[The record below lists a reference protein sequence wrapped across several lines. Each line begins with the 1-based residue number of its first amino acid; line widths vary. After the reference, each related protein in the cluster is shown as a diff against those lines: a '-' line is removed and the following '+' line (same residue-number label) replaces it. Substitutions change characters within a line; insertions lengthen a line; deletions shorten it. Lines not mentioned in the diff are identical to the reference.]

1 MIADTFIRRPNT
13 AIVISQIIIILGLI
27 SIVTLPVS
35 QYPDITPPVV
45 QVSASYIGADAN
57 VIEQTVATP
66 IESQVNGVPN
76 MDYMQSISTST
87 GSMSMN
93 VTFKTGTNIDIAAL
107 DVENR
112 VNAAL
117 PNIPV
122 EVKNL
127 GILVRKRSPSILM
140 VIGIYSPKKTHGI
153 KFVDNY
159 TNLYIREALARVK
172 GVGDIFTR
180 ADPFGMRI
188 WLNPDKLADLH
199 LTPADVIQAVQEQN
213 VQVAAGTVGAPPQQN
228 YQAFE
233 YTCFVEGKLSTEEE
247 FGKIIIKSN
256 PADGSLVYLKD
267 VARIE
272 LGKFT
277 YSGGSFVDGDLSSF
291 LLIFQLPGTNAM
303 ETAKG
308 VYAEMEKLKKTFPSD
323 IDYSVPFET
332 VSVVQVSIQEVAKTL
347 LLALSLVIVVVFIFL
362 QSWRATLIPILA
374 IPVSIIGT
382 FILFKPLGFTINTL
396 TLFALV
402 LAIGIVVDDAIIVV
416 EAIQHYIDDKNLT
429 AKEAAV
435 KAMQDISAPVVAIAL
450 ILAAVFIPVGFFPG
464 IVGKLYQQFA
474 ITIAVSVLLSAFVA
488 LTLTP
493 ALSSLLLVPQK
504 SFKRAGILNWFF
516 DGFNRLFKKGVDT
529 YSSSV
534 LKVIRYARYVV
545 ILLILVIFAT
555 GVLFKNKPTSFI
567 PTEDNGRLYI
577 TFELP
582 EAVSTARTV
591 DVLNNV
597 MNILKEIKGVDHFAA
612 IAGLN
617 VVTFST
623 KSNSGT
629 VFCQLKPWDVRKSK
643 SEQLAGIMSEMNR
656 RFAAIKQARVIV
668 IAPPAIPGLGNTGGF
683 SFILQ
688 QRESTDD
695 IKGFEKVVRNF
706 MIEANKRPE
715 LGSAFTFF
723 TASTP
728 RYTIT
733 VDRDECKKMG
743 VPLSELFNTLQTYLG
758 SFYIND
764 FTIYGR
770 NFRVMAQAD
779 TAYREDIADIDRY
792 YVRNSEGNMLPLKT
806 FITHKVTESAPV
818 INHYNLYRATEFN
831 GDAAKG
837 YSSGQAIQALIQT
850 ADKVLPEGYSY
861 EFSGLS
867 KEEIDAGSKSIVIF
881 FISILFVFL
890 FLTALYESWSVPFSV
905 LLAVPLGAFGAI
917 LALTCVPKLSDNVYA
932 QIGLVTLIG
941 LAAKNSILI
950 VEFAKTRVDSGMPLL
965 DATFEAIRLRLRPI
979 LMTSMAFILGVSPLI
994 FAKGAGAV
1002 ARQTI
1007 GWTVFGGMIA
1017 ATFIGI
1023 FMVPVLFVVI
1033 TRFAY
1038 GKSKL
1043 AELEKNFHKE
1053 DEYHV

>member
-1 MIADTFIRRPNT
+1 MIANTFIKRPNT
-13 AIVISQIIIILGLI
+13 AIVISLIIIILGVI
-27 SIVTLPVS
+27 SIVSLPVS

-45 QVSASYIGADAN
+45 QVNANYIGADAN

-66 IESQVNGVPN
+66 IESQVNGVPD
-76 MDYMQSISTST
+76 MDYLQSLSTST
-87 GSMSMN
+87 GNMSMN
-93 VTFKTGTNIDIAAL
+93 VTFKSGTNIDIAAL

-117 PNIPV
+117 PSIPV
-122 EVKNL
+122 DVKNL

-140 VIGIYSPKKTHGI
+140 VIGIFSPNKTHGI

-159 TNLYIREALARVK
+159 TNLYIREALSRVK

-188 WLNPDKLADLH
+188 WLNPEKLANLH
-199 LTPADVIQAVQEQN
+199 MTPADVIQAVQEQN
-213 VQVAAGTVGAPPQQN
+213 VQVAAGTIGAPPQQN

-233 YTCFVEGKLSTEEE
+233 YTCFVQGKLVSEDE
-247 FGKIIIKSN
+247 FGKIIVKSN
-256 PADGSLVYLKD
+256 PADGSLVFLKD

-277 YSGGSFVDGDLSSF
+277 YSGGSYVDGELSSF
-291 LLIFQLPGTNAM
+291 LLVFQLPGSNAM
-303 ETAKG
+303 ETADG
-308 VYAEMEKLKKTFPSD
+308 VYKEMEKLKQSFPSD
-323 IDYSVPFET
+323 IDYNVPFET
-332 VSVVQVSIQEVAKTL
+332 VSVVKVSIQEVVKTL
-347 LLALSLVIVVVFIFL
+347 LLALTLVIIVVFVFL

-382 FILFKPLGFTINTL
+382 FIFFIPLGFTVNTL

-416 EAIQHYIDDKNLT
+416 EAIQHYIDEKGLT
-429 AKEAAV
+429 AKEAASR
-435 KAMQDISAPVVAIAL
+435 AMEDISAPVVAIAL

-488 LTLTP
+488 LSLTP

-504 SFKRAGILNWFF
+504 SLRTRGILAWFF
-516 DGFNRLFKKGVDT
+516 GVFNKYFKKGVDT
-529 YSSSV
+529 YSDSV
-534 LKVIRYARYVV
+534 IRVIRYSRYVV
-545 ILLILVIFAT
+545 ILLVLVILGAAL
-555 GVLFKNKPTSFI
+555 LFKNKPTSFI

-591 DVLNNV
+591 DVLNDV
-597 MNILKEIKGVDHFAA
+597 MGILKEIKGVGHFAA

-617 VVTFST
+617 VITFST

-629 VFCQLKPWDVRKSK
+629 VFCQLKPWDERKSK
-643 SEQLAGIMSEMNR
+643 ADQLDGIIAEMNR
-656 RFAAIKQARVIV
+656 RFSAIKQARVVV

-706 MIEANKRPE
+706 MMEANKRPE
-715 LGSAFTFF
+715 IGSAFTFF

-728 RYTIT
+728 RYSIT
-733 VDRDECKKMG
+733 VDREECKKMG
-743 VPLSELFNTLQTYLG
+743 VPLSEVFNTLQTYLG

-764 FTIYGR
+764 FTLYGR
-770 NFRVMAQAD
+770 NFRVVAQAD
-779 TAYREDIADIDRY
+779 TVFREDITDIDKY
-792 YVRNSEGNMLPLKT
+792 YVRNSQGNMLPLRT
-806 FITHKVTESAPV
+806 FISHRVTESAPV
-818 INHYNLYRATEFN
+818 INHYNLYRSTEFN
-831 GDAAKG
+831 GDAKKG
-837 YSSGQAIQALIQT
+837 YSSGQAIQALIET
-850 ADKVLPEGYSY
+850 ADKVLPFGYGY

-867 KEEIDAGSKSIVIF
+867 KEEIDAGSKSIMIF

-917 LALTCVPKLSDNVYA
+917 LALTCVPKLTDNVYA

-950 VEFAKTRVDSGMPLL
+950 VEFAKTRLDNEMPLL

-979 LMTSMAFILGVSPLI
+979 LMTSMAFIFGVSPLI
-994 FAKGAGAV
+994 FATGAGAV

-1007 GWTVFGGMIA
+1007 GWTVFGGMIC
-1017 ATFIGI
+1017 ATFVGI
-1023 FMVPVLFVVI
+1023 FMVPVLFVII

-1038 GKSKL
+1038 GKKKL
-1043 AELEKNFHKE
+1043 ADLEKRN
-1053 DEYHV
+1053 V

>member
-1 MIADTFIRRPNT
+1 MT
-13 AIVISQIIIILGLI
+13 
-27 SIVTLPVS
+27 
-35 QYPDITPPVV
+35 
-45 QVSASYIGADAN
+45 
-57 VIEQTVATP
+57 
-66 IESQVNGVPN
+66 
-76 MDYMQSISTST
+76 YMQTNSTST

-93 VTFKTGTNIDIAAL
+93 VTFKIGTDIDIAAL

-112 VNAAL
+112 VNAAA
-117 PNIPV
+117 PDIPD

-127 GILVRKRSPSILM
+127 GIIVRKRTPSILM
-140 VIGIYSPKKTHGI
+140 LISIYSPNGTHGI

-159 TNLYIREALARVK
+159 TNLYIREAISRVK
-172 GVGDIFTR
+172 GVGDVFTR
-180 ADPFGMRI
+180 ADPFGMRL
-188 WLNPDKLADLH
+188 WLNPDKLADLN
-199 LTPADVIQAVQEQN
+199 LTPGDIIQAVQEQN
-213 VQVAAGTVGAPPQQN
+213 VQVAAGTIGSPPQPK

-233 YTCFVEGKLSTEEE
+233 YTCFVKGKLASEDE
-247 FGKIIIKSN
+247 FGKIIVKTN
-256 PADGSLVYLKD
+256 PADGSIVYLKD
-267 VARIE
+267 VARVE
-272 LGKFT
+272 LGKFN
-277 YSGGSFVDGDLSSF
+277 YSGSSYVDGKLSSF
-291 LLIFQLPGTNAM
+291 LLVFQLPGSNAM

-308 VYAEMEKLKKTFPSD
+308 IYAQMERLKKSFPTD
-323 IDYSVPFET
+323 IDYLIPFES
-332 VSVVQVSIQEVAKTL
+332 VSVVKVSIQEVVKTL
-347 LLALSLVIVVVFIFL
+347 LLALTLVVVVVFIFL
-362 QSWRATLIPILA
+362 QTWRATLIPILA

-382 FILFKPLGFTINTL
+382 FIFFIPLGFTINTL

-416 EAIQHYIDDKNLT
+416 EAIQHYIDDKHLT
-429 AKEAAV
+429 AKEAAF

-450 ILAAVFIPVGFFPG
+450 ILAAVFVPVGFFPG

-493 ALSSLLLVPQK
+493 ALSSILLVPQK
-504 SFKRAGILNWFF
+504 SIRRMGVLNWFF
-516 DGFNRLFKKGVDT
+516 DLFNKIFKKGVDT

-534 LKVIRYARYVV
+534 LKVINYTRYVV
-545 ILLILVIFAT
+545 ILLVLIIFGTAL
-555 GVLFKNKPTSFI
+555 LFKNKPTSFI

-582 EAVSTARTV
+582 EAVSTSRTV

-597 MNILKEIKGVDHFAA
+597 MNILQEVPGVGHFAG

-617 VVTFST
+617 VVTFSS

-629 VFCQLKPWDVRKSK
+629 IFCQLKPWDERKSK
-643 SEQLAGIMSEMNR
+643 SEQLQGIIVELNK
-656 RFAAIKQARVIV
+656 RFSSIKQARVIV
-668 IAPPAIPGLGNTGGF
+668 IPPPAIPGLGSTGGF
-683 SFILQ
+683 TFILQ
-688 QRESTDD
+688 QRESNDD
-695 IKGFEKVVRNF
+695 LKGFENVVRNF

-715 LGSAFTFF
+715 IANAYTFF

-728 RYTIT
+728 GYTISI
-733 VDRDECKKMG
+733 DREMCKKMG
-743 VPLSELFNTLQTYLG
+743 VPLSEVFNTLQTYLG

-764 FTIYGR
+764 FTLYGR

-779 TAYREDIADIDRY
+779 TSYRDDITAIERY
-792 YVRNSEGNMLPLKT
+792 YVRNSQGNMLPLKT
-806 FITHKVTESAPV
+806 FVSYKVTESAPL
-818 INHYNLYRATEFN
+818 ITHYNLYRSTEFD
-831 GDAAKG
+831 GDAARG
-837 YSSGQAIQALIQT
+837 YSSGQAIKALRET
-850 ADKVLPEGYSY
+850 ADRVLPPGYGY

-867 KEEIDAGSKSIVIF
+867 REEIDAGSKSLVIF
-881 FISILFVFL
+881 FISVLFVFL

-905 LLAVPLGAFGAI
+905 LFAVPLGAFGAI
-917 LALTCVPKLSDNVYA
+917 LALTFVNKLSDNVYA

-950 VEFAKTRVDSGMPLL
+950 VEFAKRRVDNGQELTR
-965 DATFEAIRLRLRPI
+965 ATLEAIRLRLRPI
-979 LMTSMAFILGVSPLI
+979 LMTSFAFILGVSPLI
-994 FAKGAGAV
+994 FASGAGAV

-1023 FMVPVLFVVI
+1023 FMVPVLFVLI

-1038 GKSKL
+1038 GKKKL
-1043 AELEKNFHKE
+1043 EELQKNFHPE